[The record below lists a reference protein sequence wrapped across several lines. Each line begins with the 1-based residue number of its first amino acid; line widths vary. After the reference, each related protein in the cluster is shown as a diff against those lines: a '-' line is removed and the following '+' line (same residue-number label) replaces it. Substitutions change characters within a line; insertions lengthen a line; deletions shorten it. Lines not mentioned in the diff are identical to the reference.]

1 MQPITPHE
9 SEKISVE
16 RVISDI
22 HDNNLP
28 LLGEYLDTNS
38 PAEIAD
44 LLVSILPT
52 QRTVIWEL
60 LSEPKK
66 SEVIPWLRAD
76 IRPSLIGEMDDAQ
89 LFVAAEAM
97 AVDDLADVLG
107 DFPDQVTQ
115 SILEALETDNRKRLE
130 TVLSYPE
137 GSAGRL
143 MRTEVLSVRKDVT
156 FSVVLRWLR
165 RHEKLPSLT
174 DALMVTD
181 AEGYYLGKLELAN
194 IVTGSPETK
203 VIEAMVGTAEAVRF
217 DAKEHEVATLFEKR
231 ELISVAVIDAEGKL
245 CGRITVD
252 DVVDVIRHEADQ
264 AFLKSGGVAQEE
276 DLFSPIIPS
285 ALRRGVWLGINLI
298 TVFMA
303 VWVIGLFEAALNQIV
318 ALAVLMPVT
327 ASMGGIAG
335 SQTLTLIIRGQAMD
349 QVSHLNALW
358 LVRKELAVG
367 ALNGLVWAFLVA
379 IVSLLWFK
387 DTYLSLIIAVALFIN
402 LLVAS
407 LSGVLIPLT
416 LKRMK
421 IDPALSGAV
430 ILTTVTDVVG
440 FLSFLGLASI
450 FLL

>member
-1 MQPITPHE
+1 MQSIN
-9 SEKISVE
+9 SEKSEQISVE
-16 RVISDI
+16 RVVNDI
-22 HDNNLP
+22 HNNNLP
-28 LLGEYLDTNS
+28 LLREFLDTSS
-38 PAEIAD
+38 PREIAD

-52 QRTVIWEL
+52 QRTIIWEL

-76 IRPSLIGEMDDAQ
+76 IRPGLIEEMDDAQ
-89 LFVAAEAM
+89 LFIAAETM
-97 AVDDLADVLG
+97 DVDDLADVLG

-115 SILEALETDNRKRLE
+115 SIIEALETDNRKRLE

-181 AEGYYLGKLELAN
+181 EEGYYLGKLELAN

-203 VIEAMVGTAEAVRF
+203 VIDAMVGTAEAVRF
-217 DAKEHEVATLFEKR
+217 DAEEHEVASLFEKR
-231 ELISVAVIDAEGKL
+231 ELISVAVTDADGKL

-252 DVVDVIRHEADQ
+252 DVVNVIRHEADQ

-276 DLFSPIIPS
+276 DLFSPIMPS
-285 ALRRGVWLGINLI
+285 ARRRGVWLGINLI

-349 QVSHLNALW
+349 QVSRLNALW

-387 DTYLSLIIAVALFIN
+387 DTYLSLIIAIALFIN